1 MTEISSLFNFE
12 GRSYALTAHSVI
24 LVPDFSDAGEKSLW
38 TEPRLSSITQSSWHA
53 HLHADLWE
61 ELYGVRICGY
71 KLANRWSIYLITLS
85 ALLLR
90 PVANYEVTE
99 VRASVNCSCSKI
111 RAATTN
117 LLNRL
122 LSIMKIIGNDSHY
135 QLVGSAHSA
144 HLLLKLFCVH
154 SAAALDD
161 VIYV

>member
-1 MTEISSLFNFE
+1 M
-12 GRSYALTAHSVI
+12 
-24 LVPDFSDAGEKSLW
+24 PGEKSLW

-61 ELYGVRICGY
+61 ELYGVRICGC

-135 QLVGSAHSA
+135 RLVGSAHSA
-144 HLLLKLFCVH
+144 HLLLKLQIALRAQCRCIRWRH
-154 SAAALDD
+154 IRLKLARESKTMTEAEDKISSRILSAPSR
-161 VIYV
+161 

>member
-1 MTEISSLFNFE
+1 M
-12 GRSYALTAHSVI
+12 
-24 LVPDFSDAGEKSLW
+24 PGEKSLW

-61 ELYGVRICGY
+61 ELYGVRICGC

-122 LSIMKIIGNDSHY
+122 LSIMKIIGNKLTLSISRVCPQCTSVAQIALRAQCRCIRWRHIR
-135 QLVGSAHSA
+135 
-144 HLLLKLFCVH
+144 LKLARESKTMTEAEDKISSRIL
-154 SAAALDD
+154 SAPSR
-161 VIYV
+161 